1 MNIAKH
7 CQEPVF
13 SLLAVKWI

>member
-7 CQEPVF
+7 YQEPVF
-13 SLLAVKWI
+13 FLVAVMWI

>member
-7 CQEPVF
+7 YQEPVF
-13 SLLAVKWI
+13 SLLAV